1 MKYKPNIGVIGAGMV
16 AGFHFDAMLESKN
29 ANVLWMADVDR
40 KILAEKK
47 KKYKIPYCTT
57 DYRDLL
63 NIPQIDAVIVAAPP
77 FVHFDAAVSAMRAG
91 KNVLIEKPLVVN
103 RSQLNAIVKETAKH
117 KKLIVME
124 CSARHTRLQ
133 PKFHFVKKMLDNGAL
148 GEIYHIHHNHLMRRT
163 FIEYNPRGTWSLK
176 KSLAGGGPFFDW
188 GVYDLSFHL
197 GLLNDRPK
205 LAKIKRFA
213 RNGIKIFS
221 NPRIKSDV
229 EEHGAAVMEFD
240 TGLTYYYERGAG
252 CHCEIPNETRI
263 FGTKGSLRFAYT
275 TWDSPEIEHFW
286 VNKNRV
292 EKRSVYKVDMSKHPG
307 DDPALINHFI
317 DCLVAKAAGK
327 RVKSAMPV
335 VLAAKHLDI
344 LFRILDK

>member
-16 AGFHFDAMLESKN
+16 AGFHFDAMLDSKR
-29 ANVLWMADVDR
+29 ANVIWLADVDKR
-40 KILAEKK
+40 VLAEKQ
-47 KKYKIPYCTT
+47 KKYDIPYCTT
-57 DYRDLL
+57 DYCDIL
-63 NIPQIDAVIVAAPP
+63 NDGDIDAVIVSAPP
-77 FVHFDAAVSAMRAG
+77 FVHFDAAVATMRAG
-91 KNVLIEKPLVVN
+91 KNVLIEKPITVN
-103 RSQLNAIVKETAKH
+103 RSQMNRLVRESQKH
-117 KKLIVME
+117 KKLDIME

-133 PKFHFVKKMLDNGAL
+133 PKFRFVKRMLDNGDI
-148 GEIYHIHHNHLMRRT
+148 GEVYHIHHNHLMRRT
-163 FIEYNPRGTWSLK
+163 FIEYNPKGLWSLK
-176 KSLAGGGPFFDW
+176 KTLAGGGPFFDW

-197 GLLNDRPK
+197 GLLNDKPK

-213 RNGIKIFS
+213 RNGIKIFA
-221 NPRIKSDV
+221 NTKIKSDV
-229 EEHGAAVMEFD
+229 EEHGAAFMEFD

-252 CHCEIPNETRI
+252 VHCEIPNETRI

-317 DCLVAKAAGK
+317 DCLAGK
-327 RVKSAMPV
+327 ARPVMPV
-335 VLAAKHLDI
+335 ALAAKHLDI
-344 LFRILDK
+344 LFRILGE